1 MVKRSSPTKWIMQ
14 QETADGPLNDTQIQQ
29 LAADFDLPRDSLRDL
44 SSALAG
50 CLSGRIVSRGIL
62 KVVKQME
69 RGPSDLDKLIK
80 ELRQAQVRLSSAS
93 ALYSEIEVQYP
104 KVGRSKDDPN
114 TVYRSMLRNALN
126 DVSLLSETLA
136 RGAVKYG
143 VHFTGEPD
151 KRRNRDYCR
160 TAILGCIF
168 DTWHAAGRNVSLT
181 TNPVTSE
188 RTGPLVDFTNAIVR
202 CITDPVSEIK
212 GETIWKEVQS
222 WRERQESKE
231 LYERLKLEEASVS
244 TTDK

>member
-1 MVKRSSPTKWIMQ
+1 MQ

-29 LAADFDLPRDSLRDL
+29 FAADFDLPRDSLRKL
-44 SSALAG
+44 SSALGG

-69 RGPSDLDKLIK
+69 MGPSELEKLIK
-80 ELRQAQVRLSSAS
+80 ELRQAQVRLSRAS

-104 KVGRSKDDPN
+104 KVGRSKDNPN
-114 TVYRSMLRNALN
+114 IVFRLMLENALR
-126 DVSLLSETLA
+126 DVSVLSGTLA
-136 RGAVKYG
+136 RAAVKYG

-151 KRRNRDYCR
+151 KRRNRDYRR
-160 TAILGCIF
+160 TVILGCIF
-168 DTWHAAGRNVSLT
+168 DTWHAADKNVSLT
-181 TNPVTSE
+181 TNSVTSE

-212 GETIWKEVQS
+212 GETIWKEVQG
-222 WRERQESKE
+222 WREHQESKE